1 MWNEHASGTGPEPLL
16 ETRTRVEG
24 EMSFGGNQRQTSG
37 RLRRY
42 AVRAAAGL
50 LGIVAAGLAVLA
62 VFVTYTWDRTWDA
75 PLPNIHA
82 STDPEVIRRGEY
94 LVFGPAHCSEC
105 HTEPANEAELDVER
119 PERPPLVGGRRM
131 AAPPLG
137 AVYAKN
143 LTPDP
148 ETGIG
153 RYTDAQIGRMLRW
166 SVRPNGRASIQ
177 LLMPFGNMS
186 DADLT
191 AIVSFLRSQPPV
203 RHVVPE
209 NEMTLIGKVV
219 KSLSPVFKPRT
230 AVHPPAEAPAEQ
242 PTRERGEYV
251 ARSVANCGGCHTK
264 HDPISFA
271 VIGPEF
277 AGGTEMEPEERGG
290 VDRSVW
296 FRTPNLTP
304 SPTSA
309 LSKFPDRETFIARF
323 QRGGFHYAGSP
334 MPWGPYSRMSAADLG
349 ALYEYFHSLE
359 PQSGPTGE
367 ATFVKGPV
375 PSEGERRASR

>member
-1 MWNEHASGTGPEPLL
+1 MEYQMSSGEETATAS
-16 ETRTRVEG
+16 
-24 EMSFGGNQRQTSG
+24 

-42 AVRAAAGL
+42 AIRGAVALLGTGAAGL
-50 LGIVAAGLAVLA
+50 VVLA

-75 PLPNIHA
+75 PLPDIHA
-82 STDPEVIRRGEY
+82 SGDPAVIQRGEY

-105 HTEPANEAELDVER
+105 HTQPAADAESALEPGQH
-119 PERPPLVGGRRM
+119 PPLIGGRRM
-131 AAPPLG
+131 SAAPLG
-137 AVYAKN
+137 AVYTKN

-153 RYTDAQIGRMLRW
+153 RYTDPQIGRMLRW

-177 LLMPFGNMS
+177 LLMPFGDMS
-186 DADLT
+186 DADLA

-203 RHVVPE
+203 RNVVPE

-230 AVHPPAEAPAEQ
+230 VVHPPAEPPAEQ
-242 PTRERGEYV
+242 PTRERGEYI

-264 HDPISFA
+264 HDPLSFA
-271 VIGPEF
+271 ISGPEF
-277 AGGTEMEPEERGG
+277 AGGTEMEPEQRPGT
-290 VDRSVW
+290 DNSVW

-304 SPTSA
+304 APGSA

-323 QRGGFHYAGSP
+323 QRGGFHYPGSP
-334 MPWGPYSRMSAADLG
+334 MPWGSYSRMSETDLG
-349 ALYEYFHSLE
+349 ALYEYFHSLA
-359 PQSGPTGE
+359 PQHGPTGDP
-367 ATFVKGPV
+367 TFVKG
-375 PSEGERRASR
+375 RASSD

>member
-1 MWNEHASGTGPEPLL
+1 LAS
-16 ETRTRVEG
+16 
-24 EMSFGGNQRQTSG
+24 
-37 RLRRY
+37 
-42 AVRAAAGL
+42 
-50 LGIVAAGLAVLA
+50 IAAGLAVLA
-62 VFVTYTWDRTWDA
+62 IFVTYTWDRQWDA

-82 STDPEVIRRGEY
+82 SGDPEVIRRGEY

-105 HTEPANEAELDVER
+105 HTKPANDTDLDVDR
-119 PERPPLVGGRRM
+119 SERPPLVGGRRM
-131 AAPPLG
+131 AAAPLG

-166 SVRPNGRASIQ
+166 SVRPNGRASLQ

-203 RHVVPE
+203 RHAVPE

-219 KSLSPVFKPRT
+219 KSLSPVFKPRR
-230 AVHPPAEAPAEQ
+230 AVHPPAEPPAEQ

-264 HDPISFA
+264 HDPLSFA

-277 AGGTEMEPEERGG
+277 AGGTEMEPEARPRRGQVRMVSHAKPDTG
-290 VDRSVW
+290 AHQCAEQVPGPRHVRRPLSAGWVSLRRLADAVGRVRQDEHGRSG
-296 FRTPNLTP
+296 RL
-304 SPTSA
+304 
-309 LSKFPDRETFIARF
+309 I
-323 QRGGFHYAGSP
+323 
-334 MPWGPYSRMSAADLG
+334 
-349 ALYEYFHSLE
+349 
-359 PQSGPTGE
+359 
-367 ATFVKGPV
+367 
-375 PSEGERRASR
+375 